1 MGTIQCTLAWLV
13 QPNQNREICG
23 VAVIR
28 ALFDLRSGTLTGNRK
43 APTKAGGNLSSAEN
57 PGCEY
62 FGRSVLIAQGKK
74 ASHAMIFPTM
84 IPLITL
90 SVRPLIKKSDPHHEC
105 KAILAKVEV
114 VVLDKYHVEGRD
126 EAIHDS

>member
-1 MGTIQCTLAWLV
+1 M
-13 QPNQNREICG
+13 
-23 VAVIR
+23 
-28 ALFDLRSGTLTGNRK
+28 
-43 APTKAGGNLSSAEN
+43 
-57 PGCEY
+57 
-62 FGRSVLIAQGKK
+62 LIAQGKK